1 MNFLNGKTTFMLEP
15 ERQMGFIESKCPH
28 CGKVNRFSCNT
39 YAYGSP
45 IVNCKDCREEFVERK
60 FREVAIE
67 GFDPRT
73 TNPKIYVKFVPLF
86 LVLSAAC
93 FALQFSRVG
102 ELAFNKITVAAVACA
117 AAAVL
122 CVVQFIRINCGFEDK
137 SYAKKLASYGYKVPE
152 EYL

>member
-1 MNFLNGKTTFMLEP
+1 
-15 ERQMGFIESKCPH
+15 MGFIESKCPH

-45 IVNCKDCREEFVERK
+45 IVNCKDCREEFVETK

-73 TNPKIYVKFVPLF
+73 TNPKIYAKFVPLF
-86 LVLSAAC
+86 LVLSAVC
-93 FALQFSRVG
+93 FALQMARVG
-102 ELAFNKITVAAVACA
+102 ELTLNKLSIIAVACA

-122 CVVQFIRINCGFEDK
+122 CVVQFIRIKCGFEDKSNAKFLEESKARLQDK
-137 SYAKKLASYGYKVPE
+137 SYAKKLASYGYKVPGD
-152 EYL
+152 YL